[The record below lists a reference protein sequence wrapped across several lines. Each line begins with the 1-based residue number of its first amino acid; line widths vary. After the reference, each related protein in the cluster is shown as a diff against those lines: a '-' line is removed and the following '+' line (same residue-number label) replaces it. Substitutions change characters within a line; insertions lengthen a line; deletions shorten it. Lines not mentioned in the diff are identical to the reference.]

1 MVFPDR
7 RTASVLLTILLFAIV
22 LAVVYVARTVIVI
35 FAFSILFAYLINPI
49 VRFLQRH
56 SLFFKNL
63 RGPHVVEAY
72 LALIVF
78 TVLLSHGLFPQFRK
92 NADQLLATIP
102 TLTDRVSSGE
112 IASNIGSNLGWAD
125 EQANQIRIFFQRH
138 RTNVEQAAATIEQS
152 APAVLAGFFV
162 IPVLAIFFLSDGENL
177 ANQVIQ
183 LVSTKER
190 YAAVRSL
197 ADELHVMMQRYIRAK
212 VILGGLSL
220 LYCLIAMLILGFPN
234 AIVLGVLAGILEFIP
249 VVGWM
254 TAAVIIVSAGALGH
268 SHWIWMLALLV
279 VWRILMDYGIA
290 PRVMG
295 HELEIHPLLAIFT
308 LMVGGA
314 VGGIVGIYLSV
325 PLVAA
330 LRVIYRRFASPPI
343 GATVPSNIVGVFPS
357 EQRNISAA
365 AEGPL
370 HETTTSDC

>member
-7 RTASVLLTILLFAIV
+7 RTASALLTILLFAIV

-63 RGPHVVEAY
+63 RGPHVLEAY

-92 NADQLLATIP
+92 NAGQFLAAVP
-102 TLTDRVSSGE
+102 TLTERVSSGE
-112 IASNIGSNLGWAD
+112 IATNLGTNLGWAD
-125 EQANQIRIFFQRH
+125 EQADQVRLFLQRH
-138 RTNVEQAAATIEQS
+138 RANVERAAATIEQS
-152 APAVLAGFFV
+152 APAALAGFVV
-162 IPVLAIFFLSDGENL
+162 IPILAIFFLSDGANL
-177 ANQVIQ
+177 ANQVIH
-183 LVSTKER
+183 LLSAKDNR
-190 YAAVRSL
+190 AAVRSL
-197 ADELHVMMQRYIRAK
+197 ADELHVMLQRYIRAK

-220 LYCLIAMLILGFPN
+220 LYCLLAMLLLGFPN

-249 VVGWM
+249 VAGWM
-254 TAAVIIVSAGALGH
+254 TAAVIIVTAGALSH
-268 SHWIWMLALLV
+268 SHWIWMLTLLV

-330 LRVIYRRFASPPI
+330 LRVLYRRFAPPPV
-343 GATVPSNIVGVFPS
+343 GATVPGSIVDSS
-357 EQRNISAA
+357 EPR
-365 AEGPL
+365 G
-370 HETTTSDC
+370 ETSVMA